1 MPSAEIITI
10 GDEIVSGHSVDTNSS
25 FIARKISSAGI
36 EVKYHSSVGDSLAPM
51 EELFRSALSR
61 VDLVI
66 TTGGLGP
73 TDDDIT
79 KKALVKVFGRK
90 LIYHDEILKDIEE
103 RYAAR
108 GITMPAIN
116 QNQALLPEGATFLKN
131 RLGSAV
137 GILLE
142 RDGKIL
148 VALPGVPAEMKTI
161 LKEELIPLFN
171 NRCDLLQIAERIVRT
186 SGMVESEL
194 AEKISSEIPLPDGVK
209 LAYLPHTSGVDLRL
223 VARGENA
230 DMINDAIEQP
240 EGWLKRKLGKVVYGG
255 KGETLE
261 SVVGALLKENK
272 ATLATAESM
281 SAGMISARI
290 VNVPGASEYFL
301 QSFVTYSDRSKID
314 ALGVKSKTLKKF
326 GAVSKETALEMVK
339 GALEKSGADYAIADT
354 GIAGP
359 AGAND
364 EKPVGLVW
372 IAVAYSRDGEL
383 ITHAKKFLFGT
394 DRRINRERATS
405 AALNF
410 LRLALLNELDDSK

>member
-1 MPSAEIITI
+1 MTTAEIITI
-10 GDEIVSGHSVDTNSS
+10 GDEIITGHAVDTNSS
-25 FIARKISSAGI
+25 FVSREFLSVGI
-36 EVKYHSSVGDSLAPM
+36 DIKYHSSVGDNLSTM
-51 EELFRSALSR
+51 EELFRLALKR
-61 VDLVI
+61 VDLVV

-108 GITMPAIN
+108 GITMPSIN
-116 QNQALLPEGATFLKN
+116 QNQALLPEGATLLTN

-142 RDGKIL
+142 REGKIL
-148 VALPGVPAEMKTI
+148 VSLPGVPIEMKTI
-161 LKEELIPLFN
+161 LREELIPLLL
-171 NRCDLLQIAERIVRT
+171 NRYDLSVIDERVVRT
-186 SGMVESEL
+186 AGVVESVL
-194 AEKISSEIPLPDGVK
+194 SEKIASEIPLPEGVK

-230 DMINDAIEQP
+230 EMVTNAVEQP
-240 EGWLKRKLGKVVYGG
+240 EGWLKRKLGKVVYGS

-261 SVVGALLKENK
+261 SVVGDLLREKK

-290 VNVPGASEYFL
+290 VNSPGSSAYFIRG
-301 QSFVTYSDRSKID
+301 FVTYSDQSKID
-314 ALGVKSKTLKKF
+314 ALGVDTKTLKKF
-326 GAVSKETALEMVK
+326 GAVSEETALEMAE
-339 GALEKSGADYAIADT
+339 GALKNSGADYALADT

-359 AGAND
+359 GGETGD
-364 EKPVGLVW
+364 KPVGLVW
-372 IAVAYSRDGEL
+372 IAVAYNQDGDL
-383 ITHAKKFLFGT
+383 KTHAKKFLFGP
-394 DRRINRERATS
+394 DRQINRERATS
-405 AALNF
+405 SALNL
-410 LRLALLNELDDSK
+410 LRLALQGEL

>member
-1 MPSAEIITI
+1 MPTAEIITI
-10 GDEIVSGHSVDTNSS
+10 GDEIITGHSVDTNSS
-25 FIARKISSAGI
+25 FIARELSSIGI
-36 EVKYHSSVGDSLAPM
+36 DVKYHSSVGDSLSPM
-51 EELFRSALSR
+51 EELFRFALSR
-61 VDLVI
+61 ANLVI

-73 TDDDIT
+73 TDDDKT

-116 QNQALLPEGATFLKN
+116 QNQALLPEGATFLTN

-142 RDGKIL
+142 REGKVL
-148 VALPGVPAEMKTI
+148 VSLPGVPAEMKTI
-161 LKEELIPLFN
+161 LTEELIPLLK
-171 NRCDLLQIAERIVRT
+171 NRFDLLQIAVRIVRT
-186 SGMVESEL
+186 SGVVESEL

-223 VARGENA
+223 VVRGENA
-230 DMINDAIEQP
+230 DQVTDAIEQP
-240 EGWLKRKLGKVVYGG
+240 EGWLKRKLGNVVYGG
-255 KGETLE
+255 KDETLE
-261 SVVGALLKENK
+261 SVVGDLLKEKK

-281 SAGMISARI
+281 TAGMISARI
-290 VNVPGASEYFL
+290 VNVPGSSEYFL
-301 QSFVTYSDRSKID
+301 RGSVTYSDQSKMD

-326 GAVSKETALEMVK
+326 GAVSKETALEMAK

-359 AGAND
+359 TGAT
-364 EKPVGLVW
+364 EGKPVGLVW
-372 IAVAYSRDGEL
+372 IAVAYSQDGNL
-383 ITHAKKFLFGT
+383 ITHAKKFLFGP
-394 DRRINRERATS
+394 DRQINRERATS
-405 AALNF
+405 AALNY
-410 LRLALLNELDDSK
+410 LRLALLGELDDLK